1 MENGSVI
8 LTTDVWNNVTVTF
21 SSKDED
27 AWKLHLAYVR
37 DLVLEIIYIVMG
49 TVVMGTVGVV
59 DNLFVIVT
67 FALFIKITSKVFVCC

>member
-1 MENGSVI
+1 MMENGSVI

-49 TVVMGTVGVV
+49 TVGVV